1 MSAEII
7 IEDII
12 QEIEVT
18 PDGVTVNVVPADST
32 TIIEVG
38 IQGPQGIPGEGVFNR
53 KAVLF
58 SGERIVTAADNNK
71 LFVFTGDGNL
81 VLPDDL
87 STLGE
92 GFEIVVR
99 NNGDFV
105 AVVET
110 SEPHD
115 SRILINEAWQLYEY
129 WLLKW
134 ETITIAK
141 FDNETYCVT
150 TSTKELP
157 DELFAGMS
165 LVSNGDTYGI
175 GREWEMPLSPRWATL
190 FFDDFSEYYTRSYVG
205 QWGTGASLGGGTD
218 PGHPGLGVF
227 NTGTTNAG
235 GAMVA
240 QPINSRYL
248 PQTNNRCLIFEACF
262 KLQDLS
268 TSVQEFLTFFGFNDK
283 GTTGSA
289 AHPTN
294 GVYFYYDRANKG
306 NNLIARCISGGT
318 FTDVTGPSISA
329 GSYYRLRIVVQ
340 RTGSQTRA
348 LFYVG
353 TSLVTT
359 ITTNLPSVPMGYSV
373 WMNKTVGTTNRVMY
387 LDYYGA
393 FESLNR

>member
-7 IEDII
+7 IEDIVH
-12 QEIEVT
+12 EIEVT
-18 PDGVTVNVVPADST
+18 PEGVTVNVVPAESI

-38 IQGPQGIPGEGVFNR
+38 VQGPQGIPGEGVFNR

-99 NNGDFV
+99 HGGDFD
-105 AVVET
+105 AYVELAD
-110 SEPHD
+110 PQD
-115 SRILINEAWQLYEY
+115 SNILFGNGFDFYQYYLAPWQ
-129 WLLKW
+129 
-134 ETITIAK
+134 TITIAK
-141 FDNETYCVT
+141 MDNENYCVT
-150 TSTKELP
+150 TTTKEIP
-157 DELFAGMS
+157 DPLFPGMA
-165 LVSNGDTYGI
+165 LLANGTTGDSM
-175 GREWEMPLSPRWATL
+175 EWDMPISPRWANHFL
-190 FFDDFSEYYTRSYVG
+190 DDFSEYYARSYVG

-218 PGHPGLGVF
+218 PGYPGLAVF

-248 PQTNNRCLIFEACF
+248 PQVDNRCLIFEACF

-306 NNLIARCISGGT
+306 NNLIARCINGGT
-318 FTDVTGPSISA
+318 FTDVTGPSVSA
-329 GSYYRLRIVVQ
+329 GVYYRLRIFIF
-340 RTGSQTRA
+340 RTAGTTRA
-348 LFYVG
+348 WFYVG
-353 TSLVTT
+353 NTPFAF
-359 ITTNLPSVPMGYSV
+359 ITTNLPSSALGYSV